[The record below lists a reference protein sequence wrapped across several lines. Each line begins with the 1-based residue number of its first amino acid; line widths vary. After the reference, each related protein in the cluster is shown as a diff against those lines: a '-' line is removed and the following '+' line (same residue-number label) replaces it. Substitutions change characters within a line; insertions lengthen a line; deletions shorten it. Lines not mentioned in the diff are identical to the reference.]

1 MVNFTNEQ
9 IKLNREYVSNELSRI
24 YKIASE
30 NKLIPACVIH
40 WAPLSKCLES
50 RVAYFEEN
58 YEANLWKEKMIQI
71 YSDLDLPYEIY

>member
-1 MVNFTNEQ
+1 MITFTDEQ
-9 IKLNREYVSNELSRI
+9 VKLNREFVSNELSRI

-40 WAPLSKCLES
+40 WAPLSNALES

-58 YEANLWKEKMIQI
+58 YEANLWREKMNDI
-71 YSDLDLPYEIY
+71 YSDMDLPYEVY